1 MSSRRLLACCALTLA
16 SVGCGFGSNNNG
28 GGQTGAAGSMSTGS
42 AGANGGGAGTNGGGA
57 GTNGGGAGTSDGA
70 GTSGGNA
77 GVSGSSAGR
86 GAGGATPTGGSTG
99 SAGSTV
105 STSGWKNYEVTA
117 SFPKAPIAIAQ
128 QPGKL
133 TYTKLVIQNQFLA
146 ESCSIGD
153 YNGDGIP
160 DVSAG
165 RIWYEGPDFKTQHA
179 FREGHGA
186 LPTAGASAE
195 INTGVSDDWADYPWD
210 MDGDGDT
217 DIINIAQCDVPESNS
232 PTQANS
238 PGTPAKI
245 GTVQVHAT
253 AVWYENPGKAG
264 NIETTT
270 TYWKSHLMNS
280 DVRMEQ
286 HEIADM
292 NGDGYPEIL
301 GACRDCGMGDTKGYY
316 QGDPKNPTALWNYH
330 QVTGHFTFP
339 FGNLGWMHGIGAGD
353 INGDGLPD
361 WTDRTGAY
369 LQQPGGTWNLTPC
382 TGKNTPAGCGWIQQK
397 STMLPVGFSQLG
409 LNDGVGNIGPSH
421 MWLVDMDMDGC
432 TDVVAADWAHGS
444 QGLWWYQQGKDAGGC
459 NWSFTRWQFM
469 GDSMKDKAADVAKW
483 GAGFTEPH
491 AFNVYDMDGDGRPD
505 VIGGKMRF
513 AHPYDQNDPDPDGT
527 PYLYVFHNIAAKD
540 PNSGGPIT
548 LKPILVDGDPT
559 AKEGTTDA
567 GMGVGRQ
574 FSVGHVNTDGIM
586 DICVS
591 TKLGLAVFLGQ

>member
-1 MSSRRLLACCALTLA
+1 VSVACCAFALA
-16 SVGCGFGSNNNG
+16 SAACGFSNSNSGSG
-28 GGQTGAAGSMSTGS
+28 GNAGSRGS
-42 AGANGGGAGTNGGGA
+42 A
-57 GTNGGGAGTSDGA
+57 GA
-70 GTSGGNA
+70 GTSG
-77 GVSGSSAGR
+77 SAGTGTSGDTAGTGGGIA
-86 GAGGATPTGGSTG
+86 GAGGGSTGTAGMSGGSAGSGTGTGGATPTGGTTG
-99 SAGSTV
+99 AAGAGMTT
-105 STSGWKNYEVTA
+105 TSGWKNYEVTA
-117 SFPKAPIAIAQ
+117 SFPKLPVAIAQ
-128 QPGKL
+128 KPGQLK
-133 TYTKLVIQNQFLA
+133 YTKVVIQNQFLA
-146 ESCSIGD
+146 ESCSIAD
-153 YNGDGIP
+153 YNGDGVP

-165 RIWYEGPDFKTQHA
+165 RIWYEGPNFKTQHP
-179 FREGHGA
+179 FRDGHGP
-186 LPTAGASAE
+186 LPTTGAAAE
-195 INTGVSDDWADYPWD
+195 LNTGVSDDWADYPFD

-217 DIINIAQCDVPESNS
+217 DIINIAQCDVPEANS
-232 PTQANS
+232 PTLASN
-238 PGTPAKI
+238 PGTPNKI
-245 GTVQVHAT
+245 GTVQVHSS

-264 NIETTT
+264 NVETITT
-270 TYWKSHLMNS
+270 NWKSHLMHS

-286 HEIADM
+286 HEMVDM

-316 QGDPKNPTALWNYH
+316 QGDPTKPTNLWTYH

-339 FGNLGWMHGIGAGD
+339 FGNLGWMHGIGGGD
-353 INGDGLPD
+353 LNGDGLPD

-382 TGKNTPAGCGWIQQK
+382 TGKNTPAGCGWIEQK
-397 STMLPVGFSQLG
+397 STMLPVGFSQIG
-409 LNDGVGNIGPSH
+409 LNDTVGNVGPSH
-421 MWLVDMDMDGC
+421 MWMVDMDMDGC

-444 QGLWWYQQGKDAGGC
+444 QGLWWYQQGKDASGC

-469 GDSMKDKAADVAKW
+469 GDSEKDNPADVTKW

-527 PYLYVFHNIAAKD
+527 PYLYVFQNIAAKD

-574 FSVGHVNTDGIM
+574 FAVGHVNTDGIM